1 MNVFR
6 SNTILDFFK
15 SGPALRCNLFFPP
28 LGLAQKRGFSL
39 RSGLEFQVFYL
50 SKTQIN

>member
-28 LGLAQKRGFSL
+28 LGLAQKKKIFTAIGARI
-39 RSGLEFQVFYL
+39 SGVL
-50 SKTQIN
+50 SFENSN